1 MDVAWGPSTSIDT
14 STSPRLAL
22 PLDNVIR
29 RVCSLLDRMV
39 GKGKSVEQLQ
49 ELAKIKAEHTAATG
63 AHAAAASTRPAATK
77 ADCLDKHKRVSY
89 AMLTSCLSTV
99 SGVDVPTITAADLAT
114 AKLKL
119 LSEQGGGALLDK
131 PAAAFK
137 DAVLP
142 DAIRLKAQQ
151 VYKSKVISSLLQAFI
166 VTATDSTLSSEAL
179 AVIRGLILNIVRITT
194 PPQQAAGS
202 TELPAGFCNLNEP
215 PSAVTDGLVFA
226 TDCSGGSSASGNTS
240 AAQAAAAVASSS
252 TASST
257 SSARS
262 RSMSTSQDDRQMLYD
277 QEVSK
282 HSSYCIEAMHHTAAL
297 LAQQHI
303 LMQCCTA
310 VPVCISGLDLNVI
323 PCCTVKLVLARVGC

>member
-1 MDVAWGPSTSIDT
+1 
-14 STSPRLAL
+14 
-22 PLDNVIR
+22 
-29 RVCSLLDRMV
+29 MV

-63 AHAAAASTRPAATK
+63 AHIAAAAGSTSPAATK

-99 SGVDVPTITAADLAT
+99 SGVDVPTITAADLAA

-142 DAIRLKAQQ
+142 DAIRLRAQQ

-166 VTATDSTLSSEAL
+166 VTATDSALSGEAL

-194 PPQQAAGS
+194 PPQQAGAGSS
-202 TELPAGFCNLNEP
+202 TELPAGFCNLNEA
-215 PSAVTDGLVFA
+215 PSAVTDGLVFV
-226 TDCSGGSSASGNTS
+226 TDSTGGASGNSS
-240 AAQAAAAVASSS
+240 AAQAAAVASSS

-282 HSSYCIEAMHHTAAL
+282 H
-297 LAQQHI
+297 
-303 LMQCCTA
+303 
-310 VPVCISGLDLNVI
+310 
-323 PCCTVKLVLARVGC
+323 